1 MRMVASLI
9 SAPCPAVDLLKR
21 TAVHG
26 GDAHRVVNMSS
37 APSRP
42 PSPPR
47 TPSPGPQGSPDSG
60 ASTKAGGQGDP
71 QADPARKPLGTALLS
86 LGAAGAAMFMT
97 SGPLWMTV
105 AGVVSGVAAL
115 VFAVMALL
123 RLRRANRRT
132 LILIS
137 TMVAVVV
144 AGFALLTGGV
154 RLAFWDTVSS
164 YEQCV
169 AQSVTISGQ
178 ASCQESME
186 DDLRGL
192 LLPGLG

>member
-1 MRMVASLI
+1 
-9 SAPCPAVDLLKR
+9 
-21 TAVHG
+21 
-26 GDAHRVVNMSS
+26 MSS

-47 TPSPGPQGSPDSG
+47 TPLPGTDGTPDSG
-60 ASTKAGGQGDP
+60 ASPKAGGQGDP
-71 QADPARKPLGTALLS
+71 QTDPARKPMGTALLS

-105 AGVVSGVAAL
+105 AGVVCGVAAL

-123 RLRRANRRT
+123 RMRRAHRRT

-154 RLAFWDTVSS
+154 RLVFWDTVSG

-178 ASCQESME
+178 AACQESME

>member
-1 MRMVASLI
+1 
-9 SAPCPAVDLLKR
+9 
-21 TAVHG
+21 
-26 GDAHRVVNMSS
+26 MST

-42 PSPPR
+42 PSPPQSER
-47 TPSPGPQGSPDSG
+47 PGPDGSSDS
-60 ASTKAGGQGDP
+60 AQQDPAAGGP
-71 QADPARKPLGTALLS
+71 SRSSRRLARNPLGLALLA
-86 LGAAGAAMFMT
+86 LGAAGVSMFMT

-115 VFAVMALL
+115 VFSVMAILG
-123 RLRRANRRT
+123 LRRANRRT

-137 TMVAVVV
+137 TLVAMVV
-144 AGFALLTGGV
+144 AGFSLITGGV
-154 RLAFWDTVSS
+154 RLAFWDTVSG

-178 ASCQESME
+178 AACQEKME